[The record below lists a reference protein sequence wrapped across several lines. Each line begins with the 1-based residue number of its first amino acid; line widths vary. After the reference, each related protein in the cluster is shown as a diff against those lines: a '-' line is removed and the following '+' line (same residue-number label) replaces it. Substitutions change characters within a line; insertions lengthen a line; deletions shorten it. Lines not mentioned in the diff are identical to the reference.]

1 MEVFPTPCPGPRGNP
16 RMARA
21 GGRAGGP
28 TVHEAEFFLP
38 GLEGVLGVFQEAAD
52 GFPDEGRD
60 GRPPAAGEASEGPD
74 LIFFQV
80 YLCKAHG

>member
-1 MEVFPTPCPGPRGNP
+1 MEVLPAPLPAG
-16 RMARA
+16 A

-28 TVHEAEFFLP
+28 SVHEAELFFP
-38 GLEGVLGVFQEAAD
+38 GFEGVLGVFQEAAD

-60 GRPPAAGEASEGPD
+60 GRPPAAGEAAEGPD